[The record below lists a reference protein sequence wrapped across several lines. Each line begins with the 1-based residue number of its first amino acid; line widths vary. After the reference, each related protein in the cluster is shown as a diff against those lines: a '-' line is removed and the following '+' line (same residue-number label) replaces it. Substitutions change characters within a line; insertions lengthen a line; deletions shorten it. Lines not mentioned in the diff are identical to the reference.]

1 RTPLDAIKS
10 LALGAK
16 AVGMSRPFLNQ
27 VEHAGITSTIEYVE
41 SFIDHMKSI
50 MTMLDAKDI
59 NDLKQSKIVFDSKL
73 MSWIEQRHLK
83 VERG

>member
-1 RTPLDAIKS
+1 MQSCWHVTSI
-10 LALGAK
+10 
-16 AVGMSRPFLNQ
+16 LNQ

-59 NDLKQSKIVFDSKL
+59 NDLKQSKIVLIVS
-73 MSWIEQRHLK
+73 
-83 VERG
+83 